1 VSLENW
7 SNLGNPVQIRSESY
21 SPLPPAVEPAEQRAA
36 SGILFG
42 LLPGAAEEDPARKSQ
57 GHLVVQRRYTED
69 WVLHRGYQQHRRTPT
84 SWNFEDFGEEAG
96 QDEASRIRGHRRDI
110 SNAKTI
116 TPADFQQSRSC
127 AFLSVPGAVVSSDH
141 ESVLSGV
148 TSITGRYKTAPQS
161 LADLPTDYAMDL
173 PKLSGVPSRWAD
185 LTPSPIEDK
194 AVNGFK
200 ADAPTQAEATPKV
213 DANGTANGTVAN
225 YLLSA
230 PKATPTSRTSTPGSR
245 KSIKWHGKN
254 VFIHIPSETQFG
266 LPGGPPIPL
275 TKEEIEKRM
284 KGWIEQGYSIE
295 IGGQGACKEIYPEER
310 KGKVDSSDIFVSIP
324 DPRGVFTRSDFL
336 PVFGRRSPN
345 GLSRTLTVD
354 RMGGVRDRIA
364 RR

>member
-1 VSLENW
+1 VSLENL
-7 SNLGNPVQIRSESY
+7 SNLGNLTQLRSENC
-21 SPLPPAVEPAEQRAA
+21 SPLPPNAEPTEQRAA

-42 LLPGAAEEDPARKSQ
+42 LLTGAAEEDPARDNQ
-57 GHLVVQRRYTED
+57 VHLVVQRKYTED
-69 WVLHRGYQQHRRTPT
+69 WVRQRGYQQHRRTPT
-84 SWNFEDFGEEAG
+84 SWNSEDLEEEAG

-116 TPADFQQSRSC
+116 TPADFRQSRSG

-173 PKLSGVPSRWAD
+173 PQLSAVPSRWAD

-194 AVNGFK
+194 TVNGFK
-200 ADAPTQAEATPKV
+200 ADAPAEAEATPKV
-213 DANGTANGTVAN
+213 VTNGTANGSVAN

-245 KSIKWHGKN
+245 KAIKWHGKN
-254 VFIHIPSETQFG
+254 VFIHIPSETRFG

-275 TKEEIEKRM
+275 TKEEVEKRM
-284 KGWIEQGYSIE
+284 NGWIEQGYSIE
-295 IGGQGACKEIYPEER
+295 IGGQGACKEIYPEEQ

-324 DPRGVFTRSDFL
+324 DPRGEFTRSAFL
-336 PVFGRRSPN
+336 ARLRAAVAKCSIQNTDSGQNGRR
-345 GLSRTLTVD
+345 
-354 RMGGVRDRIA
+354 M
-364 RR
+364 